1 MAYEINADK
10 YAFAQA
16 SQPEKVDENYN
27 TALVKRMV
35 SAETKKREETDAILE
50 QSILNEVYARTDGDI
65 ELKGQIDNETL
76 ARNAQTSSLEARLR
90 AETDARILKDDELSA
105 RLSEETRQR
114 AAADTSLLQAV
125 DNLEADISNES
136 ARRAALYN
144 ELSNKIELKAN
155 AADVYTKSYI
165 DLSLTGL
172 KKDVEDEQNARY
184 QADNDLQ
191 EQINLKAN
199 INDVYTKSYLDSAF
213 SNKYDKSTGQE
224 VEESVFSLEQTKENK
239 TVILT
244 NSDKSAFTFK
254 VNQMH
259 NGEYR
264 CAIPLVSLA
273 LEFDNGIYPEDYI
286 SALSFDCGEGLTE
299 VSYPATSIIN
309 WVGTDCV
316 TSGGYSVFQPSSGT
330 HYDIVFYFNGAQFIA
345 LVNGFV
351 PATGNEGL

>member
-1 MAYEINADK
+1 MSYEINADK
-10 YAFAQA
+10 YAFAQTP
-16 SQPEKVDENYN
+16 QPEKINENYN
-27 TALVKRMV
+27 AVLIRKLMQEEA
-35 SAETKKREETDAILE
+35 SKREALKSTLE
-50 QSILNEVYARTDGDI
+50 QNLANEVYARTDGDI
-65 ELKGQIDNETL
+65 ELKGQIDNEAL
-76 ARNAQTSSLEARLR
+76 VRSGQISSLDTKIRTEA
-90 AETDARILKDDELSA
+90 DARILKDEELSA
-105 RLSEETRQR
+105 RLAEETRQR
-114 AAADTSLLQAV
+114 TAVETSFLQAI
-125 DNLEADISNES
+125 DNLEADISNKS
-136 ARRAALYN
+136 ARCSALHN

-155 AADVYTKSYI
+155 AVDVYTKSH
-165 DLSLTGL
+165 
-172 KKDVEDEQNARY
+172 
-184 QADNDLQ
+184 
-191 EQINLKAN
+191 
-199 INDVYTKSYLDSAF
+199 LDFAF
-213 SNKYDKSTGQE
+213 SNKYDKSVGQE
-224 VEESVFSLEQTKENK
+224 LEKSVFSLEQTKENK

-244 NSDKSAFTFK
+244 NSDKSTFTFK

-273 LEFDNGIYPEDYI
+273 LEFDNEVYPEEYI
-286 SALSFDCGEGLTE
+286 SALSFDCGEWLTE